1 MLCVVEVYFKIKIV
15 GGHLTFQCRNFLK
28 VDPAKDILLDVSST
42 SSDSDVDFISP
53 LQREQMREYF
63 FVFFFFFACYNLIKT

>member
-63 FVFFFFFACYNLIKT
+63 FVCFFFACYNLIKT

>member
-63 FVFFFFFACYNLIKT
+63 FVCFFFFACYNLIKT